1 LLRCQPSGAP
11 NGAKWQT
18 EPAPGAESDS
28 PSGLDER
35 GSERPEQEGQ
45 SGLRTWEAPTGPN
58 REGGAVVR

>member
-1 LLRCQPSGAP
+1 MLRCQPSGAP
-11 NGAKWQT
+11 YGAKWQT

-45 SGLRTWEAPTGPN
+45 SGL
-58 REGGAVVR
+58 